1 MCRYLPHP
9 KIRQRE
15 VIPMVV
21 TVLISLIGGFI
32 GSLAANYVYDKFT
45 KR

>member
-15 VIPMVV
+15 VITMVFTIFV
-21 TVLISLIGGFI
+21 SLVGGFI
-32 GSLAANYVYDKFT
+32 GSLAANYVYDKYI
-45 KR
+45 KG